1 MPGCSVGLPDPDPAG
16 LPGTGADRPGWRC
29 AVCGITVAISAPFTW
44 RCPAATTKDPHHLLQ
59 IIDTEPQRSEGGLGN
74 SENPLIRY
82 GPRLAWWRWARAHGL
97 SDQDC
102 AALTEELVG
111 DFRVT
116 PYAHN
121 EVLSE
126 RIGAR
131 VYVKDETGS
140 VAGSQKTRHLVSIML
155 HLLATEKVGL
165 LTERAPLAIASC
177 GNAALAA
184 ATLARRVQWPIQV
197 FVPEWMDP
205 AYGEQLAALGPE
217 ITRCVRR
224 SEDPSGDPAL
234 HRFRDAVANGA
245 IPFSVQGPENAYCL
259 DAGRTMGWEILD
271 DPVGPPEAMF
281 VQVGGGAFASCLG
294 AGLGPSVQLWAVQ
307 AAGCA
312 PLDRAWKRMSQ
323 FSDPLQH
330 WSEIMTPWEA
340 PASVADG
347 ILDDETYDWIGVM
360 QAMQASGGAPVVASE
375 DQILEANALARAA
388 GYNVSHT
395 GSAGLAGLLAKSADF
410 GPTDRIAVVMSGVA
424 RR

>member
-1 MPGCSVGLPDPDPAG
+1 MP
-16 LPGTGADRPGWRC
+16 
-29 AVCGITVAISAPFTW
+29 ISAPFTW
-44 RCPAATTKDPHHLLQ
+44 RCPAATAADPHHLLQ
-59 IIDTEPQRSEGGLGN
+59 IIDTEPAGSEDLLPE
-74 SENPLIRY
+74 SDNPLIRY

-97 SDQDC
+97 SAHDC
-102 AALTEELVG
+102 ITLTEQLAG

-121 EVLSE
+121 EMLSE
-126 RIGAR
+126 RIGAK

-140 VAGSQKTRHLVSIML
+140 VAGSQKSRHLVSIML
-155 HLLATEKVGL
+155 HLLAAEKVGL

-184 ATLARRVQWPIQV
+184 ATLAERVRWPIQV

-205 AYGEQLAALGPE
+205 AYGERLAELGPE
-217 ITRCVRR
+217 ITRCVRHQD
-224 SEDPSGDPAL
+224 DPPGDPAL
-234 HRFRDAVANGA
+234 HRFRAAVAKGA

-271 DPVGPPEAMF
+271 DPLGPPDAMF

-307 AAGCA
+307 AEGCA
-312 PLDRAWKRMSQ
+312 PLARAWDRLSQ
-323 FSDPLQH
+323 YGDPPQH
-330 WSEIMTPWEA
+330 WSEVMTPWES

-347 ILDDETYDWIGVM
+347 ILDDETYDWIGVV

-375 DQILEANALARAA
+375 DLIMEANSLAQNA
-388 GYNVSHT
+388 GYLVSHT
-395 GSAGLAGLLAKSADF
+395 GSAGLAGLLAKARDF
-410 GPTDRIAVVMSGVA
+410 GPADRVGVVLSGVA
-424 RR
+424 RS